1 MQRSNRSQI
10 IFRISLC
17 ILMIIGG
24 YNIASAAEPSPAVVA
39 PQSVLSESQLAVVR
53 ASMIQMRDQAT
64 KLMPFA
70 FFFPKKESMEQR
82 FPGGDSAKSTA
93 TPYPDNAETLKL
105 LELMNQNAKQLLQ
118 NKVFV
123 QNPMAHVTLEI
134 MARNLEES
142 LTNFKRNRI
151 ELSRDLLRASFHA
164 CLNCHASGL
173 SRNQFSAAVL
183 TQGLD
188 AARPTGARQDGT
200 SSVFSIEHLSP
211 LNKAEMYFVLRDFEK
226 SMQILNADFADP
238 KRSNNDLLEEM
249 ELYLSA
255 AILIQTP
262 SDKLAA
268 TVDNWAK
275 LANLPGSVSSEIK
288 MWQKSVKTWSSKFPA
303 HQSLLKNLDK
313 QPGDLKKNAATPN
326 DRAASFLNALAL
338 DIGDESNLVDHLY
351 AKLLLIQIVSEATL
365 SMPNRARALHM
376 LGLIYKANDKILFLG
391 LGDAYF
397 ASCIDLVPHSPTAEG
412 CFKSLKASIEAANT
426 GSMGTRMDNEDTLYL
441 SKMKAKA
448 TSK

>member
-1 MQRSNRSQI
+1 MTLSATD
-10 IFRISLC
+10 F
-17 ILMIIGG
+17 
-24 YNIASAAEPSPAVVA
+24 AAAAEPSPAAAA

-70 FFFPKKESMEQR
+70 FFFPDKKSSMESR
-82 FPGGDSAKSTA
+82 LPGGESGKTSA

-105 LELMNQNAKQLLQ
+105 LELMNENAKQLLQ

-188 AARPTGARQDGT
+188 TTRPKSALQNGT
-200 SSVFSIEHLSP
+200 NSVFSIDHLSP

-226 SMQILNADFADP
+226 SMQILSTDIADS

-262 SDKLAA
+262 SEKLSA
-268 TVDNWAK
+268 TLENWAK

-288 MWQKSVKTWSSKFPA
+288 MWQKSVKTWNSKLPA
-303 HQSLLKNLDK
+303 HQSLLKNLGK
-313 QPGDLKKNAATPN
+313 PGGDPKKSTATPN
-326 DRAASFLNALAL
+326 DRAASFLNLVAL
-338 DIGDESNLVDHLY
+338 DIGEESNLVDHLY

-365 SMPNRARALHM
+365 SMPNRARALQL

-412 CFKSLKASIEAANT
+412 CFKSLKASIEEANT

-441 SKMKAKA
+441 ARMKAKA
-448 TSK
+448 ATK